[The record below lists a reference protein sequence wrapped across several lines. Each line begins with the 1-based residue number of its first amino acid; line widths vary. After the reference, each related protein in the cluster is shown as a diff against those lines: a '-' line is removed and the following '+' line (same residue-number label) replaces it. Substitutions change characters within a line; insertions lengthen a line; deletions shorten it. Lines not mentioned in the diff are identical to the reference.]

1 MLSDKLLDEHLD
13 RMDYYALLGVAR
25 DDAAARIRDAFHKFA
40 LRFHPDQH
48 MEDPAAQKRALRIF
62 KRGAEGYRVLLDP
75 VLRARYDTALAR
87 GEVRLSPQ
95 AERQA
100 SVQESR
106 VATADEAP
114 LPADLQPLFDQ
125 AAAALARGDLKN
137 AKAFLMLVAKRSS
150 QPQVKRLTKEI
161 LEAEKARAQ
170 RR

>member
-48 MEDPAAQKRALRIF
+48 MDDPAAQKRALRIF

-87 GEVRLSPQ
+87 GEVRLSP
-95 AERQA
+95 RPSGRSRCRSRA
-100 SVQESR
+100 SRPPTRRPCRPTCSPSSTRPPPPSPAATSR
-106 VATADEAP
+106 TP
-114 LPADLQPLFDQ
+114 RP
-125 AAAALARGDLKN
+125 
-137 AKAFLMLVAKRSS
+137 S
-150 QPQVKRLTKEI
+150 
-161 LEAEKARAQ
+161 
-170 RR
+170 